1 MTNFEEPLKKIER
14 INDRLVEFDILKK
27 MDNPPGSFYFSD
39 NFRNYY
45 QALQEGEI
53 LLPCEEH
60 PEDISKDDLP
70 SIEEQMMIDM
80 VMFYLIRVKQTP
92 LEILNSFKAEDYVE
106 FVNAIKT
113 LFRLDDVV
121 KEIEQINDRLI
132 ELDVFKRMDN
142 PPGSIHFSDNFRD
155 FFNKLLRSKIQSE
168 YKKNPD
174 MTDIDSD
181 LIKQESIPSLLVVY
195 FENVKKMSKEEV
207 DAITDKEWGEFAEG
221 VGAIFVLDK
230 ERKVGYRK

>member
-1 MTNFEEPLKKIER
+1 
-14 INDRLVEFDILKK
+14 

-39 NFRNYY
+39 NF
-45 QALQEGEI
+45 EK
-53 LLPCEEH
+53 LLPGVTRGRDTPSMRRTPRRH
-60 PEDISKDDLP
+60 IKDDLP

-142 PPGSIHFSDNFRD
+142 PPGSIHFSDNFKET
-155 FFNKLLRSKIQSE
+155 F
-168 YKKNPD
+168 
-174 MTDIDSD
+174 
-181 LIKQESIPSLLVVY
+181 LISY
-195 FENVKKMSKEEV
+195 
-207 DAITDKEWGEFAEG
+207 
-221 VGAIFVLDK
+221 
-230 ERKVGYRK
+230 